1 MDMKT
6 DSIFRVQEGAFLE
19 SGEVV
24 VSGEAGPYAGREMRD
39 GLLHIKG
46 SAGAFACASMQGGI
60 AVIDGDAG
68 TCLGHSMRRGVIVVY
83 GKAGGD
89 VLPEMRGGTVILAGG
104 IAPDARLLEGMNRG
118 TVILPDESFVPHYF
132 EKAADTDLVFLRFLF
147 RQLLEKGIRIPGEWL
162 DIPFT
167 RWRGDMVS
175 LGKGEI
181 LTPAGPRS

>member
-1 MDMKT
+1 MDMRSENT
-6 DSIFRVQEGAFLE
+6 ISVQEGAFLE
-19 SGEVV
+19 SGEVTV
-24 VSGEAGPYAGREMRD
+24 AGDTGPYAGREMK
-39 GLLHIKG
+39 GGILHIKG

-60 AVIDGDAG
+60 AVIDGSAG

-83 GKAGGD
+83 GEAEGD

-118 TVILPDESFVPHYF
+118 TVILPDERFVPPYF
-132 EKAADTDLVFLRFLF
+132 ERAADTDLVFLRFLF
-147 RQLLEKGIRIPGEWL
+147 RQLREQGIQIPEEWL

-181 LTPAGPRS
+181 LTPAVQAP